1 MRVSSNRDTT
11 MTPSDPNTTEFFTWV
26 LEDFATQHDV
36 PERLREH
43 MRVMW
48 LAGLKTEVIALVFET
63 PVEWVEDFVR
73 EAPRKAER
81 PN

>member
-1 MRVSSNRDTT
+1 LV
-11 MTPSDPNTTEFFTWV
+11 
-26 LEDFATQHDV
+26 
-36 PERLREH
+36 
-43 MRVMW
+43 
-48 LAGLKTEVIALVFET
+48 KTEMIALVFET